1 MLARLLTGE
10 IFTGPVMS
18 AKSGLWNRFQSHQGG
33 NVAIIF
39 GLSAVFLVAITGGA
53 IDFARI
59 NDARNKMQDAADI
72 AVLRGALTASQ
83 GETISSKAAQQA
95 FDDNFNDRDITL
107 GEHSLKKTVVSN
119 VSKLNYTAT
128 GTIKPIF
135 LGFVGLGAD
144 QTLTVNSVAQSEVNP
159 FELALVL
166 DITTSMNQ
174 YSKLS
179 NLKSSVNSVLDS
191 LLDANGK
198 NSSDVKVGV
207 VPFNTQV
214 RLPVSSSYSY
224 VDYSKCATTETNN
237 AHASGVPSGV
247 YYSCLAAYQV
257 YNAICTN
264 AKSTNKSSCLSSA
277 ASKMFYRVDTSAGVY
292 SAFAVANEN
301 IANNNYTLY
310 NYTVTLTVDPT
321 THKVTN
327 VPTPGIPLTKQAS
340 TAYQYYTPPT
350 GYTAFTK
357 TPIFPTYASTWAIAS
372 TGGCVTDRGQPYD
385 VSDTT
390 YISGVPDSAYQAAD
404 CDNLSNNIPTLT
416 TIQDMTTDISSTKKY
431 VSDLV
436 AGGMTNITVG
446 VQMGMELLS
455 PDAPY
460 TQGVAWHDPEMD
472 KYMIVVTDGENT
484 QNRWV
489 PYSTK
494 SSVVADIDKRTALA
508 CQAAKDKGI
517 TVFVVRVME
526 GNSDMLKTCASKTI
540 YYYDLSS
547 ASQLSATMADI
558 FMRIGKLRIVQ

>member
-18 AKSGLWNRFQSHQGG
+18 AKSGLWNRFLSHQGG

-207 VPFNTQV
+207 VPFTTQV
-214 RLPVSSSYSY
+214 RIPTSTTYDY
-224 VDYSKCATTETNN
+224 VDYSHCAQNADDGYTTYYFCR
-237 AHASGVPSGV
+237 SVWKV
-247 YYSCLAAYQV
+247 YE
-257 YNAICTN
+257 AICVSATSKSTCLTN
-264 AKSTNKSSCLSSA
+264 AKAKLYYKTTTYGST
-277 ASKMFYRVDTSAGVY
+277 TTY
-292 SAFAVANEN
+292 SVKAMSYEKVGTKF
-301 IANNNYTLY
+301 TLY
-310 NYTVTLTVDPT
+310 TWQIDSAYNSSTKVMTSTTVLNNVSTGNANYNTYMNYAPSDYTKFVSSVTSGKTTVDLLKDYKT
-321 THKVTN
+321 
-327 VPTPGIPLTKQAS
+327 S
-340 TAYQYYTPPT
+340 WT
-350 GYTAFTK
+350 G
-357 TPIFPTYASTWAIAS
+357 
-372 TGGCVTDRGQPYD
+372 CLVDRNQSYD
-385 VSDTT
+385 VSASAFDST
-390 YISGVPDSAYQAAD
+390 IPDSSYIAETCVA
-404 CDNLSNNIPTLT
+404 STHPVV
-416 TIQDMTTDISSTKKY
+416 QDMTTSISDSKTY
-431 VSDLV
+431 VNNLV
-436 AGGMTNITVG
+436 ANGYTNITIG

-455 PDAPY
+455 PEAPY
-460 TQGVAWHDPEMD
+460 TQGVKWGDPDMD

-484 QNRWV
+484 GDRW
-489 PYSTK
+489 YGQSQ
-494 SSVVADIDKRTALA
+494 SGSIDARTALA

-526 GNSDMLKTCASKTI
+526 GNSGMLQKCASKTI
-540 YYYDLSS
+540 YYYDLKS
-547 ASQLSATMADI
+547 ASQLNATMADI